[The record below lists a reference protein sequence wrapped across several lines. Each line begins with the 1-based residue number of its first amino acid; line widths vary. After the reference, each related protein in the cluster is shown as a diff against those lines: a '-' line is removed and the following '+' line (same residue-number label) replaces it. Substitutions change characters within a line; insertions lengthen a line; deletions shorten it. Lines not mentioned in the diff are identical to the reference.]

1 MSFITTIKQSFE
13 AIEDVAYGQ
22 KQSDYLKN
30 NFPCYGIQTQTRREI
45 LKDCSIEFQEDIK
58 DNFRTIC
65 WELYQFPHRE
75 MHHASIDIFIKE
87 IKKKFQINDI
97 HLIEKLIITNSWWDS
112 VDTLAK
118 YAVGGYLMKFPEK
131 KYAIIDQF
139 SNSENMWL
147 NRTAIIFQL
156 GYKQK
161 TDFELLVS
169 ECEKHKHSNEFFIQK
184 AIGWALREYG
194 SINPNGVLEY
204 VNQANLKPLS
214 KKEAI
219 RKII

>member
-1 MSFITTIKQSFE
+1 MNFITEIKQAFE
-13 AIEDVAYGQ
+13 ANQDIVNGQ

-30 NFPCYGIQTQTRREI
+30 NFLCYGIPTQTRREI
-45 LKDCSIEFQEDIK
+45 LKECAAEYQEDIK
-58 DNFRTIC
+58 DDFRNIC
-65 WELYQFPHRE
+65 WKLYQFPHRE
-75 MHHASIDIFIKE
+75 MHHAAIDIFLKE

-97 HLIEKLIITNSWWDS
+97 HLIEKFITTNSWWDS

-118 YAVGGYLMKFPEK
+118 YAVGGYFQKFPEK
-131 KYAIIDQF
+131 KYAIIDEF
-139 SNSENMWL
+139 SNSDNMWL

-156 GYKQK
+156 GYKAK
-161 TDFELLVS
+161 TDFELLML

-194 SINPNGVLEY
+194 SVNPNAVLEY
-204 VNQANLKPLS
+204 VNSTNLKPLS

-219 RKII
+219 RKIA

>member
-1 MSFITTIKQSFE
+1 MNFITTIKNAFE
-13 AIEDVAYGQ
+13 ANQDITNGQ

-30 NFPCYGIQTQTRREI
+30 HFPCYGIPTPTRREI
-45 LKDCSIEFQEDIK
+45 LKECAAEYQEDIK
-58 DNFRTIC
+58 DDFRSIC

-75 MHHASIDIFIKE
+75 MHHTAIDIFTKE
-87 IKKKFQINDI
+87 IKKKFQVNDI
-97 HLIEKLIITNSWWDS
+97 QLIKKFITTNSWWDS

-118 YAVGGYLMKFPEK
+118 YAVGGYFQKFPEK
-131 KYAIIDQF
+131 KYAFIDEF
-139 SNSENMWL
+139 SNSDNMWL

-156 GYKQK
+156 GYKAK

-194 SINPNGVLEY
+194 SINPNAVLDY
-204 VNQANLKPLS
+204 VNSTNLKPLS
-214 KKEAI
+214 KKEAV

>member
-1 MSFITTIKQSFE
+1 MSFVTTIKQQFE
-13 AIEDVAYGQ
+13 ANENVAYGK

-30 NFPCYGIQTQTRREI
+30 NFPFYGIQTQARRDI
-45 LKDCSIEFQEDIK
+45 LKNCTSVYKDEIK
-58 DNFRTIC
+58 TNFRAIC
-65 WELYQFPHRE
+65 WQLYQFPHRE
-75 MHHASIDIFIKE
+75 MHHAAIDIFIKE
-87 IKKKFQINDI
+87 IKNNYQIEDI
-97 HLIEKLIITNSWWDS
+97 VLIEKLLLTNSWWDS

-118 YAVGGYLMKFPEK
+118 YAVGGYLETFPEK
-131 KYAIIDQF
+131 TLEIIENF
-139 SNSENMWL
+139 SNSEAMWL

-161 TDFELLVS
+161 TDFNVLVS
-169 ECEKHKHSNEFFIQK
+169 ECEKHKQSTEFFIQK

-194 SINPNGVLEY
+194 SVNPTAVLNY
-204 VNQANLKPLS
+204 VNSTNLKPLS

>member
-1 MSFITTIKQSFE
+1 MSLITEIKQSFE
-13 AIEDVAYGQ
+13 VNEDVVYGQ

-30 NFPCYGIQTQTRREI
+30 NFPFYGIPTQARREI
-45 LKDCSIEFQEDIK
+45 LKNCAAEYQEDIK

-75 MHHASIDIFIKE
+75 MHHAAIDIFLKE

-118 YAVGGYLMKFPEK
+118 YAVGGYLTKFPEK

-139 SNSENMWL
+139 SNSDNMWL

-161 TDFELLVS
+161 TDFNLLIS

-194 SINPNGVLEY
+194 SVNPSGVLEY

>member
-1 MSFITTIKQSFE
+1 MSFITKIKQSFE
-13 AIEDVAYGQ
+13 DNEDVAYGQ

-30 NFPCYGIQTQTRREI
+30 NFPCYGIQTQARREI
-45 LKDCSIEFQEDIK
+45 LKNCVSTYKEEIK
-58 DNFRTIC
+58 SNFRNIC

-75 MHHASIDIFIKE
+75 MHQVAIDIFIKE
-87 IKKKFQINDI
+87 IKKNYQIEDI
-97 HLIEKLIITNSWWDS
+97 ILIEKLIITNSWWDS

-118 YAVGGYLMKFPEK
+118 YAVGGYLLAFPEK
-131 KYAIIDQF
+131 TYSIIEKF

-161 TDFELLVS
+161 TNFELLVS

-194 SINPNGVLEY
+194 SVNPKAILEY
-204 VNQANLKPLS
+204 VNSTNLKPLS

-219 RKII
+219 RKIA

>member
-1 MSFITTIKQSFE
+1 MSFVTTIKQQFE
-13 AIEDVAYGQ
+13 ANENVGYGK

-30 NFPCYGIQTQTRREI
+30 HFPFYGIPTTKRREI
-45 LKDCSIEFQEDIK
+45 LKDALLLHKEEVST
-58 DNFRTIC
+58 NFRAIC
-65 WELYQFPHRE
+65 WELFQLPQRE
-75 MHHASIDIFIKE
+75 MHHAAIDIFLKE
-87 IKKKFQINDI
+87 IKNKYQIEDI
-97 HLIEKLIITNSWWDS
+97 VLIEKLLLTNSWWDS

-118 YAVGGYLMKFPEK
+118 YAVGGYLETFPEK
-131 KYAIIDQF
+131 TYEIIEAF
-139 SNSENMWL
+139 SNADSMWL

-161 TDFELLVS
+161 TDFNILVS
-169 ECEKHKHSNEFFIQK
+169 ECEKHKHSTEFFIQK

-194 SINPNGVLEY
+194 SVNPTAVLYY
-204 VNQANLKPLS
+204 VNSTNLKPLS

>member
-1 MSFITTIKQSFE
+1 MNFITTLKQFCE
-13 AIEDVAYGQ
+13 ANTNSVYGQ

-30 NFPCYGIQTQTRREI
+30 HFPFYGIQTQARRDI
-45 LKDCSIEFQEDIK
+45 LKNCTSIYKDEIK
-58 DNFRTIC
+58 TNFRAIC
-65 WELYQFPHRE
+65 WQLYQFPHRE
-75 MHHASIDIFIKE
+75 MHHAAIDIFLKE
-87 IKKKFQINDI
+87 IKNKYQIEDI
-97 HLIEKLIITNSWWDS
+97 VLIEKLLLTNSWWDS

-118 YAVGGYLMKFPEK
+118 YAVGGYLKAFPEK
-131 KYAIIDQF
+131 NLEIIEKF
-139 SNSENMWL
+139 SNSEAMWL

-161 TDFELLVS
+161 TDFNVLVS
-169 ECEKHKHSNEFFIQK
+169 ECEKHKHSTEFFIQK

-194 SINPNGVLEY
+194 SVNPTAVLNY
-204 VNQANLKPLS
+204 VNSTNLKPLS